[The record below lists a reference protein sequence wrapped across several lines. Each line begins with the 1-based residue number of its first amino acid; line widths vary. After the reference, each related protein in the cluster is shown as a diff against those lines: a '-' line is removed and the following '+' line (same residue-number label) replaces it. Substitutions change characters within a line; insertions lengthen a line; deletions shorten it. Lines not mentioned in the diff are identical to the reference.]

1 MNDQGAPSEAS
12 ANVPS
17 SNPGTVSLVGRRP
30 WLPRVPLSGLRALKR
45 HRIPFTRRTWLKGR
59 AVVNPRDL
67 VRQYKL
73 DDKRPWF
80 WIVGLIIALITPI
93 VVGTNLALT
102 AATTFALYASI
113 NLMWMLVI
121 GTAGIFS
128 LATLAVV
135 GASAYLSAWF
145 SIEFGIT
152 WPVMLLAGTVI
163 GLLFGIVI
171 GLPALRIDG
180 LYFALLTMGVVELCR
195 VYVVQSKT
203 FGSATGGLY
212 GADTFIPAAWEL
224 RTPGLIVGYLAT
236 FALMLAML
244 AIYRLVNGQRLGL
257 LLATARESEA
267 TAEALGINY
276 QLARFTVF
284 LISSAALGFIG
295 GFYAAYFKGA
305 SPSLFSIDQVMLLF
319 AMIVIGGL
327 GRAEGAVVGTG
338 LVVLIDEFFA
348 EYGPIRFIVIG
359 LIMLGVTLFARNGL
373 FGIRTQFVEFRN
385 KKKSARRSERTEKGG
400 EPLPEEATE
409 IRDKDQIYHRRFYK
423 RLRDHLK
430 TLISPE
436 LIEEHRL
443 KPLGQHS
450 DPLERVLNYFRSASG
465 ENKYVLYEMKA
476 NTEYKI
482 IVTTGQK
489 GIPPRDLD
497 GTIYTDKN
505 DALHAVFLKRVQDLM
520 DS

>member
-1 MNDQGAPSEAS
+1 MENQQTK
-12 ANVPS
+12 
-17 SNPGTVSLVGRRP
+17 SNPSASQVGRRP
-30 WLPRVPLSGLRALKR
+30 LLPRIRLAGERALTR
-45 HRIPFTRRTWLKGR
+45 HRIPFTRRKWLHGR
-59 AVVNPRDL
+59 AQVNPRDL

-80 WIVGLIIALITPI
+80 WVAGLLAALIIPI
-93 VVGTNLALT
+93 LVGTNLALT

-152 WPVMLLAGTVI
+152 WPLMLLAGTFI
-163 GLLFGIVI
+163 GLIFGAII

-195 VYVVQSKT
+195 VFVVQSRT

-224 RTPGLIVGYLAT
+224 KTPGLILGYLAT

-244 AIYRLVNGQRLGL
+244 GIYRLVNGQRLGL

-276 QLARFTVF
+276 QMARFIVF

-327 GRAEGAVVGTG
+327 GRAEGAVAGTA
-338 LVVLIDEFFA
+338 LVVLIDE
-348 EYGPIRFIVIG
+348 
-359 LIMLGVTLFARNGL
+359 M
-373 FGIRTQFVEFRN
+373 
-385 KKKSARRSERTEKGG
+385 
-400 EPLPEEATE
+400 
-409 IRDKDQIYHRRFYK
+409 
-423 RLRDHLK
+423 
-430 TLISPE
+430 
-436 LIEEHRL
+436 
-443 KPLGQHS
+443 
-450 DPLERVLNYFRSASG
+450 
-465 ENKYVLYEMKA
+465 
-476 NTEYKI
+476 
-482 IVTTGQK
+482 
-489 GIPPRDLD
+489 
-497 GTIYTDKN
+497 
-505 DALHAVFLKRVQDLM
+505 
-520 DS
+520 

>member
-1 MNDQGAPSEAS
+1 MAS
-12 ANVPS
+12 NQVKIE
-17 SNPGTVSLVGRRP
+17 TEKSLVGRKG
-30 WLPRVPLSGLRALKR
+30 WLPRLPLSGGRSLQRQ
-45 HRIPFTRRTWLKGR
+45 RIPFTRRTWFRGR

-73 DDKRPWF
+73 DNKRPWY
-80 WIVGLIIALITPI
+80 WIIGLSAAFIIPMM
-93 VVGTNLALT
+93 VGTNLVLT
-102 AATTFALYASI
+102 AATTFALYSAI

-135 GASAYLSAWF
+135 GASAYLTAWL

-152 WPVMLLAGTVI
+152 WPVMMLLGTFI
-163 GLLFGIVI
+163 GLMFGAVI

-180 LYFALLTMGVVELCR
+180 LYFALLTMGLVELCR
-195 VYVVQSKT
+195 VYVVQSRT
-203 FGSATGGLY
+203 FGAATGGLY

-224 RTPGLIVGYLAT
+224 KTPGLMLGYAAA

-244 AIYRLVNGQRLGL
+244 GIYRLVNGQRLGL

-267 TAEALGINY
+267 SAEAMGINY
-276 QLARFTVF
+276 HFARFVVF

-305 SPSLFSIDQVMLLF
+305 SPSLFGIDTVMLLF

-327 GRAEGAVVGTG
+327 GRAEGAVIGTAI
-338 LVVLIDEFFA
+338 VVLLDKLFA
-348 EYGPIRFIVIG
+348 EFGPIRFIIIG

-373 FGIRTQFVEFRN
+373 LGIREQFVEFRN
-385 KKKSARRSERTEKGG
+385 KKKSARRAERTEKGG

-409 IRDKDQIYHRRFYK
+409 IRDKDQIYFRRFDK
-423 RLRDHLK
+423 KLRDHLK
-430 TLISPE
+430 TLVTPE
-436 LIEEHRL
+436 LIEEHKQ

-450 DPLERVLNYFRSASG
+450 DALERVLNYFRGAGG

-482 IVTTGQK
+482 IVTTGKK
-489 GIPPRDLD
+489 GVPPREAD
-497 GTIYTDKN
+497 GVVYTNKDE
-505 DALHAVFLKRVQDLM
+505 ALHAVFLKRVQDLM

>member
-1 MNDQGAPSEAS
+1 MEDKQPKKLPASE
-12 ANVPS
+12 
-17 SNPGTVSLVGRRP
+17 VGRRP
-30 WLPRVPLSGLRALKR
+30 WLPRIKLTGARDLKR
-45 HRIPFTRRTWLKGR
+45 HRIPFTRNSWLDSR
-59 AVVNPRDL
+59 AQVNPRDL

-73 DDKRPWF
+73 EDKRPWF
-80 WIVGLIIALITPI
+80 WIIGLFAALVIPI
-93 VVGTNLALT
+93 LVGTNLALT
-102 AATTFALYASI
+102 AATTFALYAAI

-135 GASAYLSAWF
+135 GAAAYLSAWT
-145 SIEFGIT
+145 SIEFGLT
-152 WPVMLLAGTVI
+152 WPLMLLVGTVV
-163 GLLFGIVI
+163 GLLFGIII

-195 VYVVQSKT
+195 VFVVQSRT

-224 RTPGLIVGYLAT
+224 KTPGLILGYVAT
-236 FALMLAML
+236 FVVMLAML
-244 AIYRLVNGQRLGL
+244 GIYRLVNGQRLGL

-267 TAEALGINY
+267 TAEALGIKY
-276 QLARFTVF
+276 QQARFIVF

-295 GFYAAYFKGA
+295 AFYAAYFKGA

-338 LVVLIDEFFA
+338 LVVLIDKMFA

-359 LIMLGVTLFARNGL
+359 LIMLGTTLFTRNGL
-373 FGIRTQFVEFRN
+373 FGIHTQFFEYRN
-385 KKKSARRSERTEKGG
+385 KMKSERRSERTEKGG
-400 EPLPEEATE
+400 EPLSEEATE
-409 IRDKDQIYHRRFYK
+409 IHDKDQIYYRRFDK

-430 TLISPE
+430 TLVSPE
-436 LIEEHRL
+436 IIEEHRL

-450 DPLERVLNYFRSASG
+450 DPLERLLNYFRSAGG
-465 ENKYVLYEMKA
+465 ENKYVLFELKA
-476 NTEYKI
+476 NTQYKI

-505 DALHAVFLKRVQDLM
+505 TALHAVFLNRVQDLT

>member
-1 MNDQGAPSEAS
+1 MAIDNQSQHAAPSK
-12 ANVPS
+12 
-17 SNPGTVSLVGRRP
+17 SLVGDRG
-30 WLPRVPLSGLRALKR
+30 WLPRIRLAGQRSLTRY
-45 HRIPFTRRTWLKGR
+45 RIPFTRRTWFQGH

-67 VRQYKL
+67 TRQYKL

-80 WIVGLIIALITPI
+80 WIGGLIAALIIPI
-93 VVGTNLALT
+93 AVGTNLALT
-102 AATTFALYASI
+102 AATTFALYSAI

-135 GASAYLSAWF
+135 GASAYLAAWF

-152 WPVMLLAGTVI
+152 WPVMLLLGTLV
-163 GLLFGIVI
+163 GLLFGAII

-195 VYVVQSKT
+195 VYVLQSRT

-212 GADTFIPAAWEL
+212 GADTFIPVAWQL
-224 RTPGLIVGYLAT
+224 KTPGLILGYVAA
-236 FALMLAML
+236 FAVMLAML
-244 AIYRLVNGQRLGL
+244 GIYRLVNGQRLGL

-276 QLARFTVF
+276 QRARFTVF

-295 GFYAAYFKGA
+295 GFYATYFKGA

-338 LVVLIDEFFA
+338 VVVVLDKMFTEF
-348 EYGPIRFIVIG
+348 GPIRFIVIG

-373 FGIRTQFVEFRN
+373 LGIRDQFVEFRN
-385 KKKSARRSERTEKGG
+385 KKKSERRSGRTEKGG

-409 IRDKDQIYHRRFYK
+409 IRDKDQIYFRRFDK

-430 TLISPE
+430 TLVTPE
-436 LIEEHRL
+436 VIEEHRL

-450 DPLERVLNYFRSASG
+450 DPLERVLNYFRGAGG
-465 ENKYVLYEMKA
+465 ENKYVLYELKA

-482 IVTTGQK
+482 IVTTGEK
-489 GIPPRDLD
+489 GIPPRDAD
-497 GTIYTDKN
+497 SIIYTGKN
-505 DALHAVFLKRVQDLM
+505 EALHAVFLKRVQDLM

>member
-1 MNDQGAPSEAS
+1 MRNQSTNSSPAS
-12 ANVPS
+12 SP
-17 SNPGTVSLVGRRP
+17 VGRRP
-30 WLPRVPLSGLRALKR
+30 WLPRIKLDGERSLRR
-45 HRIPFTRRTWLKGR
+45 HRIPFTRRSWMQGR
-59 AVVNPRDL
+59 AQVNPRDL
-67 VRQYKL
+67 VRQYRL

-80 WIVGLIIALITPI
+80 WIIGLSAALIIPI
-93 VVGTNLALT
+93 LVGSNLALT
-102 AATTFALYASI
+102 AATTFALFAAI

-135 GASAYLSAWF
+135 GAAAYLSAWL
-145 SIEFGIT
+145 SIEYGFT
-152 WPVMLLAGTVI
+152 WPVMLLVGTLV
-163 GLLFGIVI
+163 GLVFGAII

-195 VYVVQSKT
+195 VYVVQSRT

-212 GADTFIPAAWEL
+212 GADTFIPEAWEL
-224 RTPGLIVGYLAT
+224 RTSGLVLGYVAT
-236 FALMLAML
+236 FAVMLAML
-244 AIYRLVNGQRLGL
+244 GIYRLVNGQRLGL

-267 TAEALGINY
+267 SAEALGINY
-276 QLARFTVF
+276 HLARFTVF

-327 GRAEGAVVGTG
+327 GRAEGAVAGTA
-338 LVVLIDEFFA
+338 LVVLIDELFTEF
-348 EYGPIRFIVIG
+348 GPLRFIVIG

-373 FGIRTQFVEFRN
+373 FGIRSQFVEFRN

-409 IRDKDQIYHRRFYK
+409 ISDKDQIYQRRFDK

-430 TLISPE
+430 TLVSPE
-436 LIEEHRL
+436 IIEEHRL

-450 DPLERVLNYFRSASG
+450 DALDRVLHYFRSAGG
-465 ENKYVLYEMKA
+465 ENKYVLYEIKA
-476 NTEYKI
+476 NSEYKI

-497 GTIYTDKN
+497 STVYTDKN
-505 DALHAVFLKRVQDLM
+505 EALHAVFLKRVQDLM

>member
-1 MNDQGAPSEAS
+1 MEEQQPNTSPAS
-12 ANVPS
+12 H
-17 SNPGTVSLVGRRP
+17 VGRRP
-30 WLPRVPLSGLRALKR
+30 WLPRIRLAGARDLTRY
-45 HRIPFTRRTWLKGR
+45 RIPFTRRNWFQSQAK
-59 AVVNPRDL
+59 VNSRDL

-80 WIVGLIIALITPI
+80 WIIGLLAALVVPI
-93 VVGTNLALT
+93 FVGTNLALT
-102 AATTFALYASI
+102 AATTFAMYASI

-135 GASAYLSAWF
+135 GAAAYLSAWM
-145 SIEFGIT
+145 SIEFGLT
-152 WPVMLLAGTVI
+152 WPLMLLFGTGVGFI
-163 GLLFGIVI
+163 FGIVI

-195 VYVVQSKT
+195 VYVVQSRT

-212 GADTFIPAAWEL
+212 GADTFIPAAWQL
-224 RTPGLIVGYLAT
+224 KTPGLILGYVAT
-236 FALMLAML
+236 FVLMLAML
-244 AIYRLVNGQRLGL
+244 GIYRLVNGQRLGL

-267 TAEALGINY
+267 TAEALGIKY
-276 QLARFTVF
+276 QQARFIVF

-338 LVVLIDEFFA
+338 LVVLIDKMFA

-359 LIMLGVTLFARNGL
+359 LIMLGTTLYARNGL
-373 FGIRTQFVEFRN
+373 FGIHTQFVEFRN
-385 KKKSARRSERTEKGG
+385 KMKSERRSERTQKGG
-400 EPLPEEATE
+400 EPLSEEATE
-409 IRDKDQIYHRRFYK
+409 IHDKDQIYYRRFDK

-430 TLISPE
+430 TLVSPE
-436 LIEEHRL
+436 IIEEHRI

-450 DPLERVLNYFRSASG
+450 DALERVLHYFRSAGG
-465 ENKYVLYEMKA
+465 ENKYVLFELKA
-476 NTEYKI
+476 NTQYKI

-497 GTIYTDKN
+497 GTIYTDKYT
-505 DALHAVFLKRVQDLM
+505 ALHAVFLNRVQDLM

>member
-1 MNDQGAPSEAS
+1 MQQRTDTKPA
-12 ANVPS
+12 
-17 SNPGTVSLVGRRP
+17 VSLVGRRP
-30 WLPRVPLSGLRALKR
+30 WVPRVPLSGRRNLKR
-45 HRIPFTRRTWLKGR
+45 HRIPFTRRTWFQGR

-67 VRQYKL
+67 QRQYKL

-80 WIVGLIIALITPI
+80 WIAALAAAFIIPL

-102 AATTFALYASI
+102 AATTFALYSAI

-135 GASAYLSAWF
+135 GASAYLTAWL

-152 WPVMLLAGTVI
+152 WPVMLLLGTVI
-163 GLLFGIVI
+163 GFVFGAII

-180 LYFALLTMGVVELCR
+180 LYYALLTMGVVELCR
-195 VYVVQSKT
+195 VYVIQSKT

-212 GADTFIPAAWEL
+212 GADTFIPAAWQL
-224 RTPGLIVGYLAT
+224 KTPGLILGYVAA
-236 FALMLAML
+236 FALMLVML
-244 AIYRLVNGQRLGL
+244 GIYRLVNGQRLGL

-276 QLARFTVF
+276 QMARFNVF
-284 LISSAALGFIG
+284 LISSAGLGFIG

-327 GRAEGAVVGTG
+327 GRAEGAVLGTG
-338 LVVLIDEFFA
+338 VVVLLDKLFA
-348 EYGPIRFIVIG
+348 EFGPIRFIVIG

-373 FGIRTQFVEFRN
+373 LGIRDQFVEFRN
-385 KKKSARRSERTEKGG
+385 KRKSARRAERTEKGG

-409 IRDKDQIYHRRFYK
+409 IRDKDQIYFRRFDK
-423 RLRDHLK
+423 KLRDHLK
-430 TLISPE
+430 TLVTPE

-450 DPLERVLNYFRSASG
+450 DALERVLNYFRAAGG

-476 NTEYKI
+476 NREYKI
-482 IVTTGQK
+482 IVTTGKK
-489 GIPPRDLD
+489 GVPPREVD
-497 GTIYTDKN
+497 GVVYTNKDE
-505 DALHAVFLKRVQDLM
+505 ALHAVFLKRVQDLM